1 MIPQLES
8 QSFIEGTA
16 MVSLMILTLNLTEKG
31 IAFFVKRAVQK
42 EDLQNGTAFVEL
54 AAEE

>member
-16 MVSLMILTLNLTEKG
+16 LISLMILAVNLTEKG
-31 IAFFVKRAVQK
+31 IAFFVRRSILRQ
-42 EDLQNGTAFVEL
+42 AFREGNDR
-54 AAEE
+54 